1 MHTLHCIE
9 IKKDRIKTLKETT
22 YKQFCHNITTWHT
35 FDNIIS
41 SVCDKTNNA
50 LCDLDMTV
58 TKLFDYVPLH
68 VFCVTGLGWIGPSL
82 FGKCRVGL
90 LSKWTD
96 PLWVNWT
103 HVNCMGPM

>member
-1 MHTLHCIE
+1 
-9 IKKDRIKTLKETT
+9 
-22 YKQFCHNITTWHT
+22 
-35 FDNIIS
+35 
-41 SVCDKTNNA
+41 
-50 LCDLDMTV
+50 MTV